1 MSKDDV
7 ARPSAAGW
15 RLDFVP
21 LVLLTLAA
29 CFWGG
34 NVIAGKLAVGT
45 LGPLSLST
53 LRWAF
58 AALAILP
65 FALPTLRRDWPQIR
79 AGIGWLAFYGVI
91 GFTSFNALLYS
102 ATLYTSGINV
112 AMIQAVIPVFVM
124 IGSFALFR
132 IGSSGLHLTGVALA
146 IYGVLH
152 VASGGAPQRLMQLQL
167 NIGDVMMVMGCL
179 CYAAHSLCLRYRPRI
194 GWQSFLLVTSLFAAA
209 SSLTLQCL
217 FGGGGARL
225 VAEIARLDATGWMI
239 VAYTTLF
246 PSILSQLF
254 YVRGVEAVG
263 ANRASL
269 FINLVPVFGA
279 LLSVAILGERLA
291 PYQLVAAGFI
301 VIGIAL
307 AEYSAMRQR

>member
-7 ARPSAAGW
+7 ARPRAVRRRPEIA
-15 RLDFVP
+15 P
-21 LVLLTLAA
+21 LTLLTLAA

-34 NVIAGKLAVGT
+34 NVIAGKLAAGT
-45 LGPLSLST
+45 LGPLSLSS

-65 FALPTLRRDWPQIR
+65 FALPGLRRDWPHIR
-79 AGIGWLAFYGVI
+79 AGIGWLAFYGII

-124 IGSFALFR
+124 IGSFSLFR
-132 IGSSGLHLTGVALA
+132 IGSSALHLMGVALA

-152 VASGGAPQRLMQLQL
+152 VASGGAPQRLLQLHL
-167 NIGDVMMVMGCL
+167 NIGDVMMVLGCL

-194 GWQSFLLVTSLFAAA
+194 GWQSFLLISSLFAAI
-209 SSLTLQCL
+209 SSLILQLL
-217 FGGGGARL
+217 FGGGFGRL
-225 VAEIARLDATGWMI
+225 VSEVALLDTSGWMI
-239 VAYTTLF
+239 VAYTTIF
-246 PSILSQLF
+246 PSILAQLF
-254 YVRGVEAVG
+254 YVSGVEAVG

-279 LLSVAILGERLA
+279 LMSVAILGERMA
-291 PYQLVAAGFI
+291 SYQLVAALFIITGIGF
-301 VIGIAL
+301 
-307 AEYSAMRQR
+307 AEYSATRRR

>member
-7 ARPSAAGW
+7 ARPRAVRR
-15 RLDFVP
+15 RLELLP

-34 NVIAGKLAVGT
+34 NVIAGKLAVGA

-53 LRWAF
+53 LRWTF

-65 FALPTLRRDWPQIR
+65 FALPGLRRDWPPIR
-79 AGIGWLAFYGVI
+79 AGIGWLAFYGIV
-91 GFTSFNALLYS
+91 GFTAFNALLYS

-124 IGSFALFR
+124 IGSFVLFR
-132 IGSSGLHLTGVALA
+132 IGSSALHLLGVALA

-152 VASGGAPQRLMQLQL
+152 VASGGIPQRLMQLRL
-167 NIGDVMMVMGCL
+167 NMGDVMMVLGCL

-194 GWQSFLLVTSLFAAA
+194 AWQSFLLVTSLFAAC
-209 SSLTLQCL
+209 SSLILQLL
-217 FGGGGARL
+217 FGGGTAQL
-225 VAEIARLDATGWMI
+225 MFEVARLDASGWAI
-239 VAYTTLF
+239 VVYATLF
-246 PSILSQLF
+246 PSLLAQLF
-254 YVRGVEAVG
+254 YVAGVEAVG

-279 LLSVAILGERLA
+279 LFSVAILGERLA
-291 PYQLVAAGFI
+291 PYQLAAASFI
-301 VIGIAL
+301 VTGIAL
-307 AEYSAMRQR
+307 AEYSATRRK

>member
-7 ARPSAAGW
+7 ARPRAA
-15 RLDFVP
+15 RRRPQIAP
-21 LVLLTLAA
+21 LILLTLAA

-34 NVIAGKLAVGT
+34 NVIAGKLAAGT

-53 LRWAF
+53 MRWAL

-65 FALPTLRRDWPQIR
+65 FALPGLRRDWPHIR
-79 AGIGWLAFYGVI
+79 AGMGWLAFYGII

-124 IGSFALFR
+124 IGSFSLFR
-132 IGSSGLHLTGVALA
+132 VGSSALHLLGAALA

-152 VASGGAPQRLMQLQL
+152 VASEGAPQRLLQLHL
-167 NIGDVMMVMGCL
+167 NIGDVMMVLGCL

-194 GWQSFLLVTSLFAAA
+194 GWQSFLLVTSLFAAV
-209 SSLTLQCL
+209 SSLILQLL
-217 FGGGGARL
+217 FGGGIGSL
-225 VAEIARLDATGWMI
+225 VSDVARLDGAGWTI

-246 PSILSQLF
+246 ASILAQMF
-254 YVRGVEAVG
+254 YVSGVEAVG

-279 LLSVAILGERLA
+279 LMSVAILGERMA
-291 PYQLVAAGFI
+291 PYQFVAALFI
-301 VIGIAL
+301 VAGIGL
-307 AEYSAMRQR
+307 AEYSAARRR